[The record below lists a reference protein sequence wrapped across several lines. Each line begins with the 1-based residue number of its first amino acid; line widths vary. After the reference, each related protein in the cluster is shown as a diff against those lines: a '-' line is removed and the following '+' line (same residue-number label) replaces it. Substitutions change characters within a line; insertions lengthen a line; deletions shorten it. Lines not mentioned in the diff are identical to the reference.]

1 MKYKL
6 KSSKGWVVKNQRPEE
21 FLGDPKWYYTEDEVE
36 RYSRSSGMKKAQEK
50 IAFRVLELLSIP
62 EGSTLLDLGSGP
74 GITAEVYRSEG
85 FKVTCLDVI
94 PKMLEKAEAKGFA
107 CVLGDMR
114 NLKELFPKRK
124 FDGVVSVSA
133 LQWLK
138 NSEDVKQLA
147 EGIFFVLK
155 KNSPCIIQFYPKSEQ
170 ELKDVLGIFKQ
181 AGFSGNSVTDNPG
194 NPRKRTIFLVL
205 KKTSN

>member
-94 PKMLEKAEAKGFA
+94 PKMLEKAEAKG
-107 CVLGDMR
+107 LD
-114 NLKELFPKRK
+114 RK
-124 FDGVVSVSA
+124 SVV
-133 LQWLK
+133 
-138 NSEDVKQLA
+138 
-147 EGIFFVLK
+147 
-155 KNSPCIIQFYPKSEQ
+155 
-170 ELKDVLGIFKQ
+170 
-181 AGFSGNSVTDNPG
+181 
-194 NPRKRTIFLVL
+194 
-205 KKTSN
+205 